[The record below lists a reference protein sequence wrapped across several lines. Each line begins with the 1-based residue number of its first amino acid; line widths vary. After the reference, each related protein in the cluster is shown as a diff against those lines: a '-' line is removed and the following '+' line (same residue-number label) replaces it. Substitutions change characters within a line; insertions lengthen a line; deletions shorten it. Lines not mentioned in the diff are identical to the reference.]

1 MLGGSAFA
9 TEEANMNFEDLTPE
23 QMEKA
28 KACKTT
34 EELIEL
40 AGMEGVDLADEQLRA
55 ISGGSWYDFCWSDCT
70 DCPDDDYDP
79 NNWA

>member
-1 MLGGSAFA
+1 MD
-9 TEEANMNFEDLTPE
+9 FENLTSE

-28 KACKTT
+28 KACKTI

-40 AGMEGVDLADEQLRA
+40 AKVEGVNLTDEQLRA
-55 ISGGSWYDFCWSDCT
+55 ISGGSWYDLCLSDCT
-70 DCPDDDYDP
+70 DCPDDVYDP